1 MRDRKNGR
9 LEEKKIY
16 LRDERRETESMEDL
30 RDERQRAWKI
40 GREKNRFERPE
51 TESME
56 DFRDERQ
63 RGGG

>member
-1 MRDRKNGR
+1 
-9 LEEKKIY
+9 
-16 LRDERRETESMEDL
+16 MEDL

-40 GREKNRFERPE
+40 GREKNRFERQE

-56 DFRDERQ
+56 DLRDERQ